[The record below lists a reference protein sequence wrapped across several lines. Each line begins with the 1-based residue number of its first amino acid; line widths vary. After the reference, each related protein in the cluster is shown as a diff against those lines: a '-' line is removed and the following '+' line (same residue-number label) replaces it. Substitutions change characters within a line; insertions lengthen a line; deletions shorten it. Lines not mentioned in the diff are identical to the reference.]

1 MLQQISVFVTN
12 HIGAVLEVTRAL
24 KEGNYNIRAFS
35 IYDTPE
41 FSILRLIVEDSEQ
54 VTLYLEE
61 KGFFVKASPV
71 VGVVLEDKPGC
82 LNQILE
88 LTNQANIQ
96 INYMYSLVFRNG
108 ERPVMIMH
116 TDQDT
121 RLEEVLRAEG
131 FELS

>member
-1 MLQQISVFVTN
+1 MLKQISVFVTN

-24 KEGNYNIRAFS
+24 KSGNYNIRAFS

-41 FSILRLIVEDSEQ
+41 FSILRLIVEDAEA
-54 VTLYLEE
+54 VTDFLEE
-61 KGFFVKASPV
+61 QGFFVKASPV

-88 LTNQANIQ
+88 ATNEANIQ
-96 INYMYSLVFRNG
+96 VNYMYSLVFENG
-108 ERPVMIMH
+108 EKPVMIMH
-116 TDQDT
+116 TDQDS
-121 RLEEVLRAEG
+121 RLEEVLRAAG